1 MKTPLLPAIA
11 MLALVVPAPS
21 TAQVLDISLHDG
33 NDRERR
39 AEQQL
44 RRLLDEH
51 DVTPWI
57 FTREIVIQSGV
68 LPHSHPVLT
77 LNTRHVDDDLRQLST
92 FVHEQIHWFVNADT
106 LAAEATLAELRRLY
120 PEVPVGR
127 PEGARSEFSTY
138 LHLIVCWLELDAM
151 TRLVG
156 AGQARKLLADFG
168 QYTWNYEHVLRDTD
182 KIGSV
187 LRRHGL
193 IIAAK

>member
-11 MLALVVPAPS
+11 MLALVVPSPS

-182 KIGSV
+182 QIGSV

-193 IIAAK
+193 IIAPK

>member
-1 MKTPLLPAIA
+1 

-21 TAQVLDISLHDG
+21 TAQALDISLHDG

-68 LPHSHPVLT
+68 IPHSHPVLT

-156 AGQARKLLADFG
+156 AGQARKLLAQFG
-168 QYTWNYEHVLRDTD
+168 HYTWNYEHVLRDTD
-182 KIGSV
+182 QIGSV